1 VASKA
6 PERFFGFAG
15 GLAAESY
22 RQRLFQ
28 GLKVPVVRRG
38 RALDLGCGEGEEAL
52 LFAGLGYQVDAV
64 DLAPHAAWKA
74 NARRGR
80 GKVKFK
86 AGDAS
91 AIKGRAVYDLVY
103 EKDMLH
109 HANDP
114 VAALRRMAALCKP
127 GGEVLVV
134 EANRW
139 NPVFYVHL
147 TLLGEHDHFSG
158 PKFKRL
164 LAEAGLE
171 GGSLSRMEARVWP
184 LNRPWAQKFFNQ
196 MQDLAQAFVLWHPFV
211 CYHIYRWPKPAAGKT
226 LGR

>member
-1 VASKA
+1 VARA

-15 GLAAESY
+15 GLAAEAY

-28 GLKVPVVRRG
+28 GLKVPRRKG
-38 RALDLGCGEGEEAL
+38 RVLDLGCGEGEEAL

-64 DLAPHAAWKA
+64 DLAPQPAWAA

-80 GKVKFK
+80 GRVKFK

-109 HANDP
+109 HAADP
-114 VAALRRMAALCKP
+114 VAALKRMAALCKP

-147 TLLGEHDHFSG
+147 TLLGEHDHFSLG
-158 PKFKRL
+158 KFRRL
-164 LAEAGLE
+164 LAGAGLQD
-171 GGSLSRMEARVWP
+171 GSLARMEARVWP
-184 LNRPWAQKFFNQ
+184 VNRGWAQAGFNLL
-196 MQDLAQAFVLWHPFV
+196 QDWAQAFPLWHPFV
-211 CYHIYRWPKPAAGKT
+211 CYHIYRWRKPAAGKT